1 VTTEQS
7 PETTDETQE
16 AFSSES
22 LEGRIVAERY
32 RVQKLLGEGGMGA
45 VYRAEHIHMRK
56 IVALKVLHPE
66 MCSVTEVVARFERE
80 AVAAGRIEH
89 PNVATATDFGRLE
102 DGSFFLVLEYAAGR
116 DLRALINAVGALDL
130 ARCIHIARQVAEAL
144 GAAHALSIVHRDLK
158 PDNVM
163 LVERDGDP
171 DFVKVLDFGIA
182 KVTFGDLADQ
192 PALTRTGAVFGTPDY
207 MSPEQALGQPVDH
220 RSDLYALGIL
230 MFEMLTGSTPFEHD
244 DPTMV
249 LAHQITAP
257 PPPLPEHVP
266 GPLASLVMSL
276 LAKDVQQRPQTAAE
290 VVQALDQIR
299 RDAAGEAPRSVSM
312 HDAPRSVSMHDA
324 PRSVSMH
331 DAPRSVSMHDAPAS
345 GFVATAL
352 AILPP
357 KEAPE
362 EVAAVSVPQASARL
376 ALGERGASPLVALGR
391 DAQQVMDKVV
401 PLLRKP
407 VVIGTT
413 KVPTWSIA
421 AAVGGL
427 AVLVLLLGTVVSVAA
442 IASSDPVPVAS
453 SGVIPALSL
462 SPAIAPGTSRPVATS
477 EIERIEQTPVY
488 KRNIDDWVTLAR
500 GYASLNRHR
509 DSALAYRSVLQLE
522 RSRRNDPQLL
532 TDLRRA
538 AMDPDAYSLVVNLA
552 EGRAGL
558 GETGIDLL
566 WDIWNDLRSTDQEDQ
581 AEAALKKLVIL
592 SRRASKPLRV
602 AIELNATDRCE
613 KLAEVVGRAEKV
625 ADRRSLTRLEH
636 IDAKSQCT
644 EEGCFPCLKG
654 SQSLARAKSRAKSR
668 AAPAM
673 SKGYR

>member
-1 VTTEQS
+1 MTTEQS

-130 ARCIHIARQVAEAL
+130 ARCVHIARQVAEAL

-230 MFEMLTGSTPFEHD
+230 MFEMLTGTTPFEHD

-266 GPLASLVMSL
+266 APLASLVMSL

-312 HDAPRSVSMHDA
+312 HDAPRSA
-324 PRSVSMH
+324 SMH

-357 KEAPE
+357 KEAQE

-407 VVIGTT
+407 VIIGTT
-413 KVPTWSIA
+413 KVPTWWIA

-427 AVLVLLLGTVVSVAA
+427 AVLFLLFGTVVSVAA

-462 SPAIAPGTSRPVATS
+462 SPAVAPGTSRPVATS

-566 WDIWNDLRSTDQEDQ
+566 WDVWNDLRSTDQEAQ

-613 KLAEVVGRAEKV
+613 KLAEVVSRAEKG
-625 ADRRSLTRLEH
+625 ADRRSLARLEL

-644 EEGCFPCLKG
+644 EDGCFPCLRG

>member
-7 PETTDETQE
+7 PETNDETQE
-16 AFSSES
+16 ASSSGS

-32 RVQKLLGEGGMGA
+32 RVEKLLGEGGMGA

-80 AVAAGRIEH
+80 AVAAGRITH

-102 DGSFFLVLEYAAGR
+102 NGSFFLVLEYAAGR
-116 DLRALINAVGALDL
+116 DLRALINAIGALDPE
-130 ARCIHIARQVAEAL
+130 RCAHIARQVAEAL
-144 GAAHALSIVHRDLK
+144 GAAHALTIVHRDLK

-163 LVERDGDP
+163 LIERDGDP

-230 MFEMLTGSTPFEHD
+230 MFEMLSGSTPFDHD

-266 GPLASLVMSL
+266 APLASLVMSL

-290 VVQALDQIR
+290 VVQALDRMR
-299 RDAAGEAPRSVSM
+299 RDAAGEAPRSASM
-312 HDAPRSVSMHDA
+312 HDAPRSASMHDA
-324 PRSVSMH
+324 PRSGSMH
-331 DAPRSVSMHDAPAS
+331 DAPRSGSMHDAPAS

-357 KEAPE
+357 KQSPE
-362 EVAAVSVPQASARL
+362 EVAAVSVPQGSAR
-376 ALGERGASPLVALGR
+376 LGERGASPLIALGR
-391 DAQQVMDKVV
+391 DAQQVMDKLA
-401 PLLRKP
+401 PMLREP
-407 VVIGTT
+407 VTLGTT

-427 AVLVLLLGTVVSVAA
+427 GVLVLLIGTLVSVAA

-453 SGVIPALSL
+453 SGVIPALNL
-462 SPAIAPGTSRPVATS
+462 SPIAAPGSARPVATA
-477 EIERIEQTPVY
+477 ELERIEQTPVY
-488 KRNIDDWVTLAR
+488 KRNIDDWVALAR

-532 TDLRRA
+532 ADLRRA

-566 WDIWNDLRSTDQEDQ
+566 WDIWNDLRSTDQDGQ

-625 ADRRSLTRLEH
+625 ADRRSLARLEH
-636 IDAKSQCT
+636 IEAKSQCK
-644 EEGCFPCLKG
+644 EEGCFPCLAG

-673 SKGYR
+673 TKGYR

>member
-1 VTTEQS
+1 MTTEQS
-7 PETTDETQE
+7 PETTDEAQE

-130 ARCIHIARQVAEAL
+130 ARCVHIARQVAEAL

-230 MFEMLTGSTPFEHD
+230 MFEMLTGTTPFEHD

-266 GPLASLVMSL
+266 APLASLVMSL

-290 VVQALDQIR
+290 VVQVLGQIR

-312 HDAPRSVSMHDA
+312 HEAPRSVSMHEA
-324 PRSVSMH
+324 S
-331 DAPRSVSMHDAPAS
+331 RSVSMHDAPAS

-352 AILPP
+352 AIPSP

-376 ALGERGASPLVALGR
+376 ALGERRASPLVALGR
-391 DAQQVMDKVV
+391 DAQQVMDKLV

-407 VVIGTT
+407 VIIGSTN
-413 KVPTWSIA
+413 VPTWSIA

-427 AVLVLLLGTVVSVAA
+427 GVLVLLLGTVVSVAA

-462 SPAIAPGTSRPVATS
+462 SPAVAPGTSRPVASS

-566 WDIWNDLRSTDQEDQ
+566 WDIWNDLRSTDQEAQ

-613 KLAEVVGRAEKV
+613 KLVEVVGRAEKV
-625 ADRRSLTRLEH
+625 ADRRALARLEH

-654 SQSLARAKSRAKSR
+654 SQSLANAKSRAKSR

>member
-16 AFSSES
+16 ASSSDS

-116 DLRALINAVGALDL
+116 DLRALINAIGALDPV
-130 ARCIHIARQVAEAL
+130 RCVHIARQVAEAL

-230 MFEMLTGSTPFEHD
+230 MFEMLTGTTPFEHD

-266 GPLASLVMSL
+266 APLASLVMSL
-276 LAKDVQQRPQTAAE
+276 LAKDVQQRPQAAAE

-299 RDAAGEAPRSVSM
+299 RDAAGEAPRSTSM
-312 HDAPRSVSMHDA
+312 HDAPRSASMHDA
-324 PRSVSMH
+324 PRS
-331 DAPRSVSMHDAPAS
+331 ASMHDAPAS

-407 VVIGTT
+407 VIIGTT
-413 KVPTWSIA
+413 KVPTWLIA
-421 AAVGGL
+421 AAIGGL
-427 AVLVLLLGTVVSVAA
+427 GVLVLLFGTVVSVAA

-462 SPAIAPGTSRPVATS
+462 SPAGAPGTSRPVATS

-488 KRNIDDWVTLAR
+488 KRNIDDWVALAR

-566 WDIWNDLRSTDQEDQ
+566 WDIWNDLRSTDQESQ

-625 ADRRSLTRLEH
+625 ADRRSLARLEH

-644 EEGCFPCLKG
+644 QDGCFPCLKG
-654 SQSLARAKSRAKSR
+654 SQSLANAKSRAKSR